1 MEIQKLGDLSR
12 WRDHDEKAI
21 AFGNHKVRTIRL
33 DVRASAPVHVY
44 LHTNEYGEIVDDFLT
59 VLPVGLSAV
68 EFLSGGCS
76 LVLDSTGPLAYFTPE
91 IEAVAFENVEEET
104 FTTIAQ
110 RRERN
115 PEVEWMEFL
124 MNQNINSR
132 MAAMDAEMERRMMA
146 WEERNGNANTSEKA
160 GGSGDGV
167 HIGTAPQRAKQPN
180 SQAGAAEPAADDQAG
195 APRGGSGSVPGAVDD
210 GTPQRPAP
218 VAKGAKP

>member
-12 WRDHDEKAI
+12 WRAHDDKAI
-21 AFGNHKVRTIRL
+21 AFGHHKVRSIRL

-44 LHTNEYGEIVDDFLT
+44 LHTNEDGELVDEFMT

-76 LVLDSTGPLAYFTPE
+76 LVLSSTGPLSYFTPE

-132 MAAMDAEMERRMMA
+132 MAAMDAEFERRMMA
-146 WEERNGNANTSEKA
+146 LEERNALNANTSEKA
-160 GGSGDGV
+160 GGSGGGV
-167 HIGTAPQRAKQPN
+167 HQRTAPKRSQQPDT
-180 SQAGAAEPAADDQAG
+180 QAGANQPADDQAG
-195 APRGGSGSVPGAVDD
+195 ASRRGSVEQPADVAGSGKPDVL
-210 GTPQRPAP
+210 
-218 VAKGAKP
+218 AKGEKP

>member
-12 WRDHDEKAI
+12 WRVHDEKAL
-21 AFGNHKVRTIRL
+21 FFSDHKVRTIRL

-44 LHTNEYGEIVDDFLT
+44 LHTNPYGEIVDEFLT

-76 LVLDSTGPLAYFTPE
+76 LVLDSTGPLSYFSPE
-91 IEAVAFENVEEET
+91 IEAIAFENVEEET
-104 FTTIAQ
+104 FTTIAN

-132 MAAMDAEMERRMMA
+132 MAAMDAEFERRMMVI
-146 WEERNGNANTSEKA
+146 EERNGNASTSDKS
-160 GGSGDGV
+160 GGSGVGV
-167 HIGTAPQRAKQPN
+167 HIGAPAKRAKQSN
-180 SQAGAAEPAADDQAG
+180 AQASAAIPAATDESG
-195 APRGGSGSVPGAVDD
+195 ASRGERGSVPAGEE
-210 GTPQRPAP
+210 PAP
-218 VAKGAKP
+218 VAKGEKP

>member
-12 WRDHDEKAI
+12 WRAHDEKAI
-21 AFGNHKVRTIRL
+21 AFGHHKVRSIRL

-44 LHTNEYGEIVDDFLT
+44 LHTNEFGEIVDEFMT

-76 LVLDSTGPLAYFTPE
+76 LVLSSTGPLAYFTPE

-124 MNQNINSR
+124 MNQNINAR
-132 MAAMDAEMERRMMA
+132 MAAMDEEFQRRLVAM
-146 WEERNGNANTSEKA
+146 EERNGNASALEKA
-160 GGSGDGV
+160 GGSGEGV
-167 HIGTAPQRAKQPN
+167 HQRTVAQRAKQSDP
-180 SQAGAAEPAADDQAG
+180 QAGANQ
-195 APRGGSGSVPGAVDD
+195 S
-210 GTPQRPAP
+210 PAP
-218 VAKGAKP
+218 GTDGRSPRDGGPDAGGAGKPVAAVTEGKEP